1 MADNILK
8 GIIKIEAP
16 GIEQTATRVSQA
28 IGKTEQSLRRMA
40 PVSNEATGSLIN
52 LGRVVQDAPFGFLG
66 IANNLNPLI
75 EGFSR
80 TAKSA
85 GGFTGAMKAIGKSLV
100 GAGGL
105 SLAVSLVSTGLLLFG
120 DKLFGTS
127 KAAKEA
133 DEATQKLAQNLSQQA
148 VKLTSL
154 VGLVQNVNVKYEEK
168 QKALRAINQE
178 YKTYLDDLGIEEVS
192 ANNVADAYERIIDSL
207 IRQAV
212 VKGLQ
217 EEITKAVE
225 ETAKKIIEIEKA
237 EQKRRQASQATAQ
250 ANKFE
255 LTTEQAV
262 EQQLKNMNPVVKD
275 GALAL
280 QDRNAEVRT
289 GIQVENTY
297 AAVIKRVKDELFSTL
312 APMLQLTE
320 NFEDLNINLDKVKK
334 TAAKEVKIPELV
346 LQSSFSEPENLP
358 TLSEL
363 TSEVLKLYNRAGSVL
378 GKEFVEGFNNAT
390 TSAGAESDAA
400 VFMVQ
405 GLEKQFAKEFEKFG
419 LNFFS
424 TAKID
429 LSKSFFVNSE
439 TLTKQ
444 LEDIA
449 RAFQS
454 AQLTADIAS
463 TSFDAA
469 FDALLNGQNALQAI
483 GNALKQLVAD
493 LIKATVQALIFKA
506 VTNLL
511 IPGSAAGGAAAGA
524 AGIGRLFG
532 GGVAGLSGNS
542 GFSGGIT
549 VAVQGELVGRGGS
562 LVGVITRAGA
572 TNGRSF
578 VG

>member
-16 GIEQTATRVSQA
+16 GLQQTTNQVAQA
-28 IGKTEQSLRRMA
+28 VGRTEQSLKRLS
-40 PVSNEATGSLIN
+40 PVTNEATGSLIN

-85 GGFTGAMKAIGKSLV
+85 GGFTGAMKAMGKSLV

-105 SLAVSLVSTGLLLFG
+105 SLAVSLVSTGLILFG

-133 DEATQKLAQNLSQQA
+133 DEATQKLAQNLASQA
-148 VKLTSL
+148 IKLTSL
-154 VGLVQNVNVKYEEK
+154 VGLVQNVNTKYEEK
-168 QKALRAINQE
+168 KLALRAINQE
-178 YKTYLDDLGIEEVS
+178 YETYLKDLGIEEVS

-237 EQKRRQASQATAQ
+237 EQKRRQSSQATAQ

-262 EQQLKNMNPVVKD
+262 AQQLKNMNPVIKD

-280 QDRNAEVRT
+280 QDRNAEVRS

-297 AAVIKRVKDELFSTL
+297 TAVLKRTKDELFSQL
-312 APMLQLTE
+312 APLLQLTD
-320 NFEDLNINLDKVKK
+320 NFEDLDIKLNKVKK
-334 TAAKEVKIPELV
+334 TAEKEIKVPKLFI
-346 LQSSFSEPENLP
+346 QSSFSEPENLP
-358 TLSEL
+358 SLSEL
-363 TSEVLKLYNRAGSVL
+363 TADVLKLYNRAGSVL
-378 GKEFVEGFNNAT
+378 GKEFIEGFNNAT
-390 TSAGAESDAA
+390 TSGGESDAA

-405 GLEKQFAKEFEKFG
+405 GLEQQFAKEFEKFG

-439 TLTKQ
+439 NLTKQ

-493 LIKATVQALIFKA
+493 LIKATIQTLIFKA

-562 LVGVITRAGA
+562 LVGVVTRAGA

>member
-16 GIEQTATRVSQA
+16 GLQQTTNQVAQA
-28 IGKTEQSLRRMA
+28 VGRTEQSLKRLS
-40 PVSNEATGSLIN
+40 PTTNEATGSLIN

-85 GGFTGAMKAIGKSLV
+85 GGFTGAMKAMGKSLV

-105 SLAVSLVSTGLLLFG
+105 SLAVSLVSTGLILFG

-133 DEATQKLAQNLSQQA
+133 DEATQKLAQNLASQA
-148 VKLTSL
+148 IKLTSL

-168 QKALRAINQE
+168 KLALRAINQE
-178 YKTYLDDLGIEEVS
+178 YETYLKDLGIEEVS

-237 EQKRRQASQATAQ
+237 EQKRRQSSQATAQ

-262 EQQLKNMNPVVKD
+262 EQQLKNMNPVIKD
-275 GALAL
+275 GILA
-280 QDRNAEVRT
+280 QADRNAEIQS
-289 GIQVENTY
+289 GIKIENTY
-297 AAVIKRVKDELFSTL
+297 SAVLKRTKDELFSQL
-312 APMLQLTE
+312 APLLQLTD
-320 NFEDLNINLDKVKK
+320 NFEDLDIKLNKVKK
-334 TAAKEVKIPELV
+334 TAEKEIKVPKLFI
-346 LQSSFSEPENLP
+346 QSSFSEPENLP
-358 TLSEL
+358 SLSEL
-363 TSEVLKLYNRAGSVL
+363 TADVLKLYNRAGSVL
-378 GKEFVEGFNNAT
+378 GKEFIEGFNNAT
-390 TSAGAESDAA
+390 TSGGESDAA

-405 GLEKQFAKEFEKFG
+405 GLEQQFAKEFEKFG

-439 TLTKQ
+439 NLTKQ

-493 LIKATVQALIFKA
+493 LIKATIQTLIFKA

-562 LVGVITRAGA
+562 LVGVVTRAGA

>member
-16 GIEQTATRVSQA
+16 GLQQTTNQVAQA
-28 IGKTEQSLRRMA
+28 VGRTEQSLKRLS
-40 PVSNEATGSLIN
+40 PTTNEATGSLIN

-85 GGFTGAMKAIGKSLV
+85 GGFTGAMKAMGKSLV

-105 SLAVSLVSTGLLLFG
+105 SLAVSLVSTGLILFG

-133 DEATQKLAQNLSQQA
+133 DEATQKLAQNLASQA
-148 VKLTSL
+148 IKLTSL
-154 VGLVQNVNVKYEEK
+154 VGLVQNVNTKYEEK
-168 QKALRAINQE
+168 KLALRAINQE
-178 YKTYLDDLGIEEVS
+178 YETYLKDLGIEEVS

-237 EQKRRQASQATAQ
+237 EQKRRQSSQATAQ

-262 EQQLKNMNPVVKD
+262 AQQLKNMNPVIKD
-275 GALAL
+275 GILA
-280 QDRNAEVRT
+280 QADRNAEIQS
-289 GIQVENTY
+289 GIKIENTY
-297 AAVIKRVKDELFSTL
+297 TAVLKRTKDELFSQL
-312 APMLQLTE
+312 APLLQLTD
-320 NFEDLNINLDKVKK
+320 NFEDLDIKLNKVKK
-334 TAAKEVKIPELV
+334 TAEKEIKVPKLFI
-346 LQSSFSEPENLP
+346 QSSFSEPENLP
-358 TLSEL
+358 SLSEL
-363 TSEVLKLYNRAGSVL
+363 TADVLKLYNRAGSVL
-378 GKEFVEGFNNAT
+378 GKEFIEGFNNAT
-390 TSAGAESDAA
+390 TSGGESDAA

-405 GLEKQFAKEFEKFG
+405 GLEQQFAKEFEKFG

-439 TLTKQ
+439 NLTKQ

-493 LIKATVQALIFKA
+493 LIKATIQTLIFKA

-562 LVGVITRAGA
+562 LVGVVTRAGA

>member
-16 GIEQTATRVSQA
+16 GLQQTTNQVAQA
-28 IGKTEQSLRRMA
+28 VGRTEQSLKRLS
-40 PVSNEATGSLIN
+40 PVTNEATGSLIN

-85 GGFTGAMKAIGKSLV
+85 GGFTGAMKAMGKSLV

-105 SLAVSLVSTGLLLFG
+105 SLAVSLVSTGLILFG

-133 DEATQKLAQNLSQQA
+133 DEATQKLAQNLASQA
-148 VKLTSL
+148 IKLTSL
-154 VGLVQNVNVKYEEK
+154 VGLVQNVNTKYEEK
-168 QKALRAINQE
+168 KLALRAINQE
-178 YKTYLDDLGIEEVS
+178 YETYLKDLGIEEVS

-237 EQKRRQASQATAQ
+237 EQKRRQSSQATAQ

-262 EQQLKNMNPVVKD
+262 EKQLKNMNPVIKD
-275 GALAL
+275 GAIAL
-280 QDRNAEVRT
+280 QDRNAEVRS

-297 AAVIKRVKDELFSTL
+297 TAVLKRTKDELFSQL
-312 APMLQLTE
+312 APLLQLTD
-320 NFEDLNINLDKVKK
+320 NFEDLDIKLNKVKK
-334 TAAKEVKIPELV
+334 TAEKEIKVPKLFI
-346 LQSSFSEPENLP
+346 QSSFSEPENLP
-358 TLSEL
+358 SLSEL
-363 TSEVLKLYNRAGSVL
+363 TADVLKLYNRAGSVL
-378 GKEFVEGFNNAT
+378 GKEFIEGFNNAT
-390 TSAGAESDAA
+390 TSGGESDAA

-405 GLEKQFAKEFEKFG
+405 GLEQQFAKEFEKFG

-439 TLTKQ
+439 NLTKQ

-493 LIKATVQALIFKA
+493 LIKATIQTLIFKA

-562 LVGVITRAGA
+562 LVGVVTRAGA